1 MVNPVIATFVG
12 FSAILMWSLL
22 ALFTVWS
29 GTMPPFQLTALSF
42 LVGGLVGLLGWI
54 RRPSAIRVLKQPL
67 NVWALGVLGIF
78 GYHAAYYFALRMA
91 PPVEAGLV
99 NYLWPLLIVVF
110 SSFLPGERLRWFHA
124 LGALLGLAGAVL
136 VVSKG
141 RAISIDP
148 QYLAGYAA
156 ALFAALVWSSY
167 SVLSRRF
174 ANVPTDIV
182 VGFCFVAAVLST
194 VAHLMFEVTVW
205 PENMM
210 QWLCVIGLGLGP
222 AGGAF
227 YVWDYGVKHGDIQ
240 VLGAAS
246 YAAPLLSTGIL
257 ILGGV
262 AEYTTIIGIAALLIT
277 CGAILASKDLLFSKR
292 KRQG

>member
-1 MVNPVIATFVG
+1 MSPRLIATLIG

-22 ALFTVWS
+22 AVFTVWS
-29 GTMPPFQLTALSF
+29 GTVPPFQLTALSF
-42 LVGGLVGLLGWI
+42 VVGGLVGLLSWI
-54 RRPSAIRVLKQPL
+54 RRPGAIRALRQPWP
-67 NVWALGVLGIF
+67 VWCLGVLGIF

-124 LGALLGLAGAVL
+124 GGALLGLAGAVL

-141 RAISIDP
+141 RAISIEP
-148 QYLAGYAA
+148 QYLTGYAA

-182 VGFCFVAAVLST
+182 VGFCFVAAALSG
-194 VAHLMFEVTVW
+194 VAHLLFETTVW
-205 PENMM
+205 PDTPL
-210 QWLCVIGLGLGP
+210 QWLATIGLGLGP

-240 VLGAAS
+240 VLGASA
-246 YAAPLLSTGIL
+246 YAAPLLSTGLL
-257 ILGGV
+257 ILAGISDFTV
-262 AEYTTIIGIAALLIT
+262 IIGAAALLIT
-277 CGAILASKDLLFSKR
+277 CGAVLASKDMLFGGR
-292 KRQG
+292 KG